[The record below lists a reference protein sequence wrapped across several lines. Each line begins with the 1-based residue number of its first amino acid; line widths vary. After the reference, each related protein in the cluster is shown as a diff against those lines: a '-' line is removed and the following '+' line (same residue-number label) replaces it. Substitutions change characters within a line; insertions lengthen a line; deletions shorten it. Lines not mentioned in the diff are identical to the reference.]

1 MNKKTIFYLLTC
13 ILLVASTTYIICNK
27 REQVPPI
34 LVWDEQEYYVTNEPA
49 KVEEVGQKLGEVTK
63 KIKTSKK
70 STKNR
75 ESNTLQEKTEVFIM
89 IEEEK
94 SDYPPLIIKETYSD
108 EYRVVRPMLKQGIMM
123 KRGFICRQ

>member
-13 ILLVASTTYIICNK
+13 LLLVASTTYIICNK

-49 KVEEVGQKLGEVTK
+49 KIEEVGQKLGEVTK

-70 STKNR
+70 
-75 ESNTLQEKTEVFIM
+75 
-89 IEEEK
+89 
-94 SDYPPLIIKETYSD
+94 TY
-108 EYRVVRPMLKQGIMM
+108 
-123 KRGFICRQ
+123 